1 VAKGGDGWWTAP
13 VLFFPA
19 DVIVDA
25 ELGCLLRLISF
36 AGDKPEAWYELSGI
50 GTEPVPAAEF
60 HLDIPPGVRVVEE
73 TGHPVTDTTAVMPGL
88 SGTVIRTAADVV
100 RRTSDAVSATRSF
113 LDDLRGRSSS

>member
-1 VAKGGDGWWTAP
+1 VAKGDGWWTAP

-36 AGDKPEAWYELSGI
+36 AGDKPESWYELSGI

-73 TGHPVTDTTAVMPGL
+73 TGNPFTDTTAVMPG
-88 SGTVIRTAADVV
+88 SAGTVIRTAADVV

-113 LDDLRGRSSS
+113 LDDLLGRSRS

>member
-1 VAKGGDGWWTAP
+1 MAAP

-36 AGDKPEAWYELSGI
+36 AGDRPESWYELSGIGI

-60 HLDIPPGVRVVEE
+60 RLDIPPGVRVVEE
-73 TGHPVTDTTAVMPGL
+73 TGHPVTDTTAVMPGPA
-88 SGTVIRTAADVV
+88 GTVIRAAADVV